1 MKMAAHI
8 ESLGVRNLNLVF
20 ALRRRGRG
28 LVFPLIVAGVFA
40 YTLFHLVHG
49 DRGLIAGRA
58 LQDEIDALQ
67 SELEP
72 LREEREVLDRRV
84 RLLNPD
90 SLDPDM
96 LDEWARRLLN
106 YGRPDEI
113 VIFVEPRDE
122 RREPRP
128 QPKPKPFS

>member
-1 MKMAAHI
+1 M
-8 ESLGVRNLNLVF
+8 
-20 ALRRRGRG
+20 
-28 LVFPLIVAGVFA
+28 
-40 YTLFHLVHG
+40 LFHLVNG
-49 DRGLIAGRA
+49 DRGLIAWRT
-58 LQDEIDALQ
+58 LQEEIDALQ

-72 LREEREVLDRRV
+72 LREERAVLDRRV

-122 RREPRP
+122 RHEPRP